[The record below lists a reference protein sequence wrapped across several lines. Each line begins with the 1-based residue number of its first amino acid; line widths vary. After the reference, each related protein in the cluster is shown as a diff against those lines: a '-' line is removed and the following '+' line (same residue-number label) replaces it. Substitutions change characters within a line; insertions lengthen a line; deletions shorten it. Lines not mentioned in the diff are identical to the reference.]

1 MDEQYRV
8 VDTLDHISGLI
19 HIYQQQLTKLDELI
33 KARFVEMFGDPI
45 SNPFGFK
52 VKTLQK
58 MIDDGTIMY
67 HLDGNHGSDYPRN
80 EEFVELWSAI
90 Y

>member
-1 MDEQYRV
+1 
-8 VDTLDHISGLI
+8 
-19 HIYQQQLTKLDELI
+19 
-33 KARFVEMFGDPI
+33 
-45 SNPFGFK
+45 
-52 VKTLQK
+52 